1 MFPIPTIKKNK
12 FMKIGVDAMGG
23 DFAPDAIVKGAI
35 EAQKQLSSD
44 ERIVLF
50 GDQEQIRRIFATENV
65 DESLFDIVHCSE
77 VIGMGENPAK
87 TYSKK
92 PDSSITV
99 GFSWLAQKKIDGF
112 ASAGN
117 TGAMLVGTMYTIKSV
132 PGIIRPAIASYIPV
146 SESKFNLLLDVG
158 INPDCRPDVLY
169 QYGILGNIYAKLIF
183 GVDNPRVGLLN
194 IGEEPEKGNLISKST
209 FEQMKDAEEFNFVG
223 NVEGNQLFSD
233 EKADVVVCDGF
244 VGNVLLKEAE
254 AFYHLIKKRKIS
266 DPFFEM
272 FNFENYG
279 GTPILGVNSPV
290 IIGHG
295 VSNAKAI
302 MNMILQTKSVISS
315 DLCGKFKEAFS

>member
-1 MFPIPTIKKNK
+1 
-12 FMKIGVDAMGG
+12 MKIGVDAMGG
-23 DFAPDAIVKGAI
+23 DYAPDAIVKGAI
-35 EAQKQLSSD
+35 EAQKQLLP
-44 ERIVLF
+44 EEQIVLF
-50 GDQEQIRRIFATENV
+50 GDKEKILQILSNEGV
-65 DESLFDIVHCSE
+65 DESNFEIVHCSE

-87 TYSKK
+87 AVGKK
-92 PDSSITV
+92 TDSSITV

-146 SESKFNLLLDVG
+146 AEGKFNLLLDVG

-183 GVDNPRVGLLN
+183 GVDNPRIALLN
-194 IGEEPEKGNLISKST
+194 IGMEDEKGNLVIKST
-209 FEQMKDAEEFNFVG
+209 YELMKDNSDFNFVG
-223 NVEGNQLFSD
+223 NIEGHDIFSNA
-233 EKADVVVCDGF
+233 KADVVVCDGF
-244 VGNVLLKEAE
+244 VGNVVLKEAE

-279 GTPILGVNSPV
+279 GTPILGVNAPV

-315 DLCGKFKEAFS
+315 NLCGKIKEAFN